1 MLKIYLVRHGQDTD
15 NEQGLLN
22 GHRDT
27 DLTALGLS
35 QARELA
41 AFIKAQGIS
50 FDKVYSSPL
59 KRAYV
64 TATQITEALNL
75 SAPEVLPLLIERDFG
90 VMTGQKKTDIE
101 KLCSPDIIKTET
113 INYFLNVEG
122 AESFPQAIIRAK
134 ELLKVIF
141 ENHQDGNILLVS
153 HGDFGKMIYAAFYDL
168 PWEDVL
174 RMFHFGNSEL
184 LLLSPDTD
192 PTKAQIFKEAQF
204 NN

>member
-15 NEQGLLN
+15 NEAGLLN

-27 DLTALGLS
+27 ELTELGLA

-41 AFIKAQGIS
+41 AFIKQQGIL

-59 KRAYV
+59 KRAYT
-64 TATQITEALNL
+64 TAIQITKALNL
-75 SAPEVLPLLIERDFG
+75 PDPEVLPLLIERDFG
-90 VMTGQKKTDIE
+90 VMTGQKKSDIE
-101 KLCSPDIIKTET
+101 KLCAPDIIKTET

-141 ENHQDGNILLVS
+141 ENHKDGNILLVS
-153 HGDFGKMIYAAFYDL
+153 HGDFGKMIYAAFYYL
-168 PWEDVL
+168 PWDDVL

-192 PTKAQIFKEAQF
+192 PTKAQIFKETQF